1 MDICKHECAH
11 ILHIDLQVVVLQDSF
26 FTAIEQINE
35 NLAVILDSGI
45 RVQFQVLIE
54 AERQFKLSVT
64 QRIPENAFE
73 FFKVFIEDFDEHV
86 AEVARHELD

>member
-1 MDICKHECAH
+1 VILLDICKHECAH
-11 ILHIDLQVVVLQDSF
+11 ILHIDLQIVVLQDSF

-73 FFKVFIEDFDEHV
+73 FFKVFI
-86 AEVARHELD
+86 